1 MNTSTRNT
9 TGIGWA
15 ADNAVA
21 AGLSREEQR
30 RRRGRWLTG
39 FRWERTSAE
48 REREKEKGWRRVMP
62 GDFIGDVSIATARLI
77 RRYELLLAA
86 WYSPCQRF
94 FSLPPTPSPTPTH
107 YAPSGSLLPGLVERN
122 PFVDPERRRTKDVF
136 GSSFSSPC
144 LSPPTEIQT
153 IPSSKFEKLGRSPSN
168 RNPGTFENLFLEIN
182 TIRSLARLL
191 TRIDAEWY
199 IKR

>member
-94 FSLPPTPSPTPTH
+94 FSLPRPLPQPPPTMPPRGVFFLAWSNGTRSLTPNDEGRKTFLALH
-107 YAPSGSLLPGLVERN
+107 SLLLASPLQQRFKRFQVRSLKNWEEILVIVIRDNRERLKIY
-122 PFVDPERRRTKDVF
+122 FWK
-136 GSSFSSPC
+136 
-144 LSPPTEIQT
+144 Q
-153 IPSSKFEKLGRSPSN
+153 
-168 RNPGTFENLFLEIN
+168 
-182 TIRSLARLL
+182 IRSDWL
-191 TRIDAEWY
+191 DY
-199 IKR
+199 

>member
-107 YAPSGSLLPGLVERN
+107 DAPSGSLLPGLVERN
-122 PFVDPERRRTKDVF
+122 PFVDPENDEGRKTF
-136 GSSFSSPC
+136 LALHSLLLASP
-144 LSPPTEIQT
+144 LQQRF
-153 IPSSKFEKLGRSPSN
+153 KRFQV
-168 RNPGTFENLFLEIN
+168 
-182 TIRSLARLL
+182 RSLKNWEEILVIVIRDNRERLK
-191 TRIDAEWY
+191 IYFW
-199 IKR
+199 K